1 MSEAKRIDPIKRGC
15 ITGLSPY
22 GSCVCC
28 GAEVRRE
35 WSAACSAPSPAMG
48 DAGGSQKGTGR
59 MSRKYIRYDK
69 PEVYGIIYKS
79 ERVIYYNI
87 GFVGQTKLF
96 ILCP

>member
-15 ITGLSPY
+15 IMGLSPY
-22 GSCVCC
+22 DNCVCC
-28 GAEVRRE
+28 GAEGVECCMQCTIPCNGRCR
-35 WSAACSAPSPAMG
+35 WIPAG
-48 DAGGSQKGTGR
+48 RGR

-69 PEVYGIIYKS
+69 PEAYGIIYKS
-79 ERVIYYNI
+79 ERIIYYNI

>member
-1 MSEAKRIDPIKRGC
+1 
-15 ITGLSPY
+15 
-22 GSCVCC
+22 
-28 GAEVRRE
+28 
-35 WSAACSAPSPAMG
+35 MG
-48 DAGGSQKGTGR
+48 DAGGFQKGAGR

>member
-1 MSEAKRIDPIKRGC
+1 MSEAKRIAPLSGAALQ
-15 ITGLSPY
+15 GLTHT
-22 GSCVCC
+22 
-28 GAEVRRE
+28 
-35 WSAACSAPSPAMG
+35 AA
-48 DAGGSQKGTGR
+48 AGGSQKGAGR
-59 MSRKYIRYDK
+59 MSIKYIRYDK

>member
-1 MSEAKRIDPIKRGC
+1 MSKAKGYTPLRGAALQ
-15 ITGLSPY
+15 GLAHTAAA
-22 GSCVCC
+22 CAAVW
-28 GAEVRRE
+28 RE
-35 WSAACSAPSPAMG
+35 WSAACSALSPAME
-48 DAGGSQKGTGR
+48 DVGGFQKGAGR

-79 ERVIYYNI
+79 ERIIYYNI

>member
-1 MSEAKRIDPIKRGC
+1 MSEAKGYTPLRGAALQ
-15 ITGLSPY
+15 GLAHTAAA
-22 GSCVCC
+22 C
-28 GAEVRRE
+28 AAVRRE

-79 ERVIYYNI
+79 ERVIY
-87 GFVGQTKLF
+87 
-96 ILCP
+96 